1 MAGELINMDGVGTAL
16 ISIADKIGIT
26 VMQMY
31 NIYVYA
37 QATMALVQIVMIIIW
52 FICTFGAM
60 VIAFTYAH
68 KLDDD
73 ESIKKTNKADRIYV
87 ALCVA
92 LLVGAVVGIIVT
104 AILAVL
110 YIPVIAIMCPEYT
123 ALKSLMND
131 VVSVAISLKK

>member
-52 FICTFGAM
+52 IICTFGAM

-73 ESIKKTNKADRIYV
+73 ESIKKTNKADRI
-87 ALCVA
+87 CVA

>member
-1 MAGELINMDGVGTAL
+1 MTNELINIDGIGMAL

-37 QATMALVQIVMIIIW
+37 QATLALVQIAMIVIW
-52 FICTFGAM
+52 IICTFGAM
-60 VIAFTYAH
+60 VIAFKYAH
-68 KLDDD
+68 KLVNDD
-73 ESIKKTNKADRIYV
+73 EDVKKIQTSDRICVTLILGMVVSVLV
-87 ALCVA
+87 AVI
-92 LLVGAVVGIIVT
+92 LVG
-104 AILAVL
+104 L
-110 YIPVIAIMCPEYT
+110 YNPVIAFMCPEYT

>member
-73 ESIKKTNKADRIYV
+73 ESIKKTNKAEFRI
-87 ALCVA
+87 CVA